1 MLRKVFSVAV
11 QSMQASVIDTPYCRS
26 ARSFG
31 IAWQPQFRW
40 TFDHQA
46 DDRLVAFED
55 LVGDV
60 LHHQRLQG
68 RVLVWSLA
76 WLQSTMMFGL
86 IFALFSA
93 CSQSATLTES

>member
-1 MLRKVFSVAV
+1 MFSVAV

-31 IAWQPQFRW
+31 IAWAPQFKWLSTIRPMIDLLPSRIW
-40 TFDHQA
+40 LATFSITSGCRA
-46 DDRLVAFED
+46 GSLLE
-55 LVGDV
+55 
-60 LHHQRLQG
+60 
-68 RVLVWSLA
+68 LA